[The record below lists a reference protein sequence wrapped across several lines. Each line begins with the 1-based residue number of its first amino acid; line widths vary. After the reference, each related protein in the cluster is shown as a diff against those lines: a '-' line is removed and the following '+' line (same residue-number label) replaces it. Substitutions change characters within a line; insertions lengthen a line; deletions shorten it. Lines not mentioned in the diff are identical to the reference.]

1 MNNKVKSEK
10 FRKLSIAALITGILA
25 YGNVFLFFVY
35 VGPFVNSYLKNFIF
49 IPDEIYIIFLVTFL
63 VICLPVPAIVCGSI
77 DLKRSKAGL
86 FRNKVFKGMDI
97 AGIVLGSFLILIVL
111 VFFLGETIAPGRPV
125 TNYEPAWSPDGT
137 RIAFTSEKQYIATIW
152 AMDADGSNQTKLTYG
167 YTHSSAW
174 SPDSTKIFFIG
185 SGGAY
190 DGIYVIDSDGSNQ
203 KRLFGI
209 AGEYKYLAWSPDGIK
224 IAFASLSSG
233 NADIWVMDGDGSNQT
248 NITNSSSDDY
258 SPAWSP
264 DGTKIAFESEQL
276 GNADIWVM
284 DGDGS
289 NQTNITNSATGD
301 YDPAW
306 SPDGTKIAFVS
317 EPESRSFIEWLSA
330 TEEDTKVRVF
340 GWSEQQ
346 GNTDIWVMDA
356 DGSNQIRLTETEA
369 WDGHP
374 AWSPDGTK
382 IVFTSHRDG
391 VAQIYVMDADGS
403 NQTRLPK

>member
-1 MNNKVKSEK
+1 MNNKIKAEK
-10 FRKLSIAALITGILA
+10 FRKLSIASLITGILA
-25 YGNVFLFFVY
+25 YGNVFLFMVY

-77 DLKRSKAGL
+77 DLKRSKAG
-86 FRNKVFKGMDI
+86 RYSNKGRGLDI
-97 AGIVLGSFLILIVL
+97 AGIVLGSVLILIVL

-190 DGIYVIDSDGSNQ
+190 AGIYVIDSDGNNQ
-203 KRLFGI
+203 RSLLDI
-209 AGEYKYLAWSPDGIK
+209 ADGYKYLACSPDGTK

-233 NADIWVMDGDGSNQT
+233 NADIWVMDADGSNQI
-248 NITNSSSDDY
+248 NITNSASDDY
-258 SPAWSP
+258 SPSWSS
-264 DGTKIAFESEQL
+264 DGTKIAFESEQQ

-284 DGDGS
+284 DADGS
-289 NQTNITNSATGD
+289 NQINITNSATGD

-306 SPDGTKIAFVS
+306 SPDDTKIAFVS
-317 EPESRSFIEWLSA
+317 EPE
-330 TEEDTKVRVF
+330 
-340 GWSEQQ
+340 
-346 GNTDIWVMDA
+346 
-356 DGSNQIRLTETEA
+356 
-369 WDGHP
+369 
-374 AWSPDGTK
+374 
-382 IVFTSHRDG
+382 RDRK
-391 VAQIYVMDADGS
+391 S
-403 NQTRLPK
+403 TRLNSSH

>member
-77 DLKRSKAGL
+77 DLKRNKTGRYSNKGRGL
-86 FRNKVFKGMDI
+86 DI
-97 AGIVLGSFLILIVL
+97 AGIVLGSVLILIVL

-190 DGIYVIDSDGSNQ
+190 AGIYVIDSDGNNQ
-203 KRLFGI
+203 RSLLDI
-209 AGEYKYLAWSPDGIK
+209 ADGYKYLACSPDGTK

-233 NADIWVMDGDGSNQT
+233 NADIWVMDADGSNQI
-248 NITNSSSDDY
+248 NITNSASDDY
-258 SPAWSP
+258 SPSWSS
-264 DGTKIAFESEQL
+264 DGTKIAFESEQQ

-284 DGDGS
+284 DADGS
-289 NQTNITNSATGD
+289 NQINITNSATGD

-317 EPESRSFIEWLSA
+317 EPESRSFIEWWS
-330 TEEDTKVRVF
+330 EEDTKVKYF
-340 GWSEQQ
+340 AYEQQ
-346 GNTDIWVMDA
+346 GNTDIWVMDT

-391 VAQIYVMDADGS
+391 VAQIYVMEADGS
-403 NQTRLPK
+403 NQTKLTK